1 MSASTLL
8 IINFKLTRKWMSIP
22 THPLINNREINKRL
36 FFKKKTGGIS
46 AGLYIE

>member
-22 THPLINNREINKRL
+22 THPRINNREINKSFL
-36 FFKKKTGGIS
+36 KKKKIS
-46 AGLYIE
+46 VELYIE